1 MLEQL
6 DILQMLCNEIKN
18 ILSDEN
24 ENIIYISVPSYRK

>member
-18 ILSDEN
+18 ILSVEN
-24 ENIIYISVPSYRK
+24 EISVPSYRK

>member
-24 ENIIYISVPSYRK
+24 EISVPYCRK